1 MMKTSSVDPT
11 PAKAGVGSAVGSM
24 AFCVAMLIASEFMPV
39 SLLTPIASD
48 LHATQGMAGQA
59 ISISGLFAVLA
70 SLFIGPISGR
80 FDRRHVLM
88 GMTVLLLL
96 SLVLIALAPNFA
108 MLMIARAFL
117 GVAVGGF
124 WSLSTATVLR
134 LVPSDQVP
142 KALGMIFM
150 GNAIAT
156 AFAAPVGAYLG
167 GIVGWRVVFG
177 GLIPLVVINLVWQA
191 RSLPPMPPRAA
202 IPVTRL
208 FGLLK
213 RRNVAIG
220 MVAVMLTFGGAFSAF
235 TYFRPFLEAETGVNA
250 DSLSVLLLALGL
262 AGFVGTQFASTMLHR
277 NHLYALLRWLPL
289 ALAAV
294 TLGLMELGHVF
305 WGAAAM
311 MFGWGALNAAIP
323 VCWSTWLAREIADE
337 PESGGGLMVASIQL
351 AIMIGGAFGGQLL
364 DQMTVAAPLAGG
376 AGLLVLSALLVGNG
390 ARLRK
395 PLQH

>member
-134 LVPSDQVP
+134 LVPTDQVP

-177 GLIPLVVINLVWQA
+177 GLIPLVLINLAWQA
-191 RSLPPMPPRAA
+191 RSLPSMPPRAA

-220 MVAVMLTFGGAFSAF
+220 MAAVMLTFGGAFSAF
-235 TYFRPFLEAETGVNA
+235 TYFRPFLETETGVNA

-277 NHLYALLRWLPL
+277 NHLYPLLRWLPL

-294 TLGLMELGHVF
+294 TLGLMELGHVY

-390 ARLRK
+390 ARLK
-395 PLQH
+395 QSAPH

>member
-11 PAKAGVGSAVGSM
+11 PVKAGVGSAVGSM

-80 FDRRHVLM
+80 VDRRHVLM

-96 SLVLIALAPNFA
+96 SLVLIALAPNFTV
-108 MLMIARAFL
+108 LMIARAFL

-134 LVPSDQVP
+134 LVPGDQVP

-167 GIVGWRVVFG
+167 GMVGWRVVFG

-191 RSLPPMPPRAA
+191 RSLPAMPPRAA

-235 TYFRPFLEAETGVNA
+235 TYFRPFLEAETGVTA

-262 AGFVGTQFASTMLHR
+262 AGFVGTQFASSMLHR
-277 NHLYALLRWLPL
+277 NHLYPLLRCLPL

-364 DQMTVAAPLAGG
+364 DRMTVAAPLAGG
-376 AGLLVLSALLVGNG
+376 AALLVLSALLVGNG
-390 ARLRK
+390 ARLKK
-395 PLQH
+395 PLPH

>member
-1 MMKTSSVDPT
+1 MKTSSVDPT

-80 FDRRHVLM
+80 VDRRHVLM

-96 SLVLIALAPNFA
+96 SLVLIALAPNFTV
-108 MLMIARAFL
+108 LMIARAFL

-134 LVPSDQVP
+134 LVPGDQVP

-177 GLIPLVVINLVWQA
+177 GLIPLVLINLVWQA
-191 RSLPPMPPRAA
+191 RSLPSMPPRAA

-235 TYFRPFLEAETGVNA
+235 TYFRPFLEAETGVTA

-262 AGFVGTQFASTMLHR
+262 AGFVGTQFASSMLHR
-277 NHLYALLRWLPL
+277 NHLYPLLRCLPL

-305 WGAAAM
+305 WGAAVM

-364 DQMTVAAPLAGG
+364 DRMTVAAPLAGG
-376 AGLLVLSALLVGNG
+376 AALLVLSALLVGNG

-395 PLQH
+395 PLPH

>member
-11 PAKAGVGSAVGSM
+11 PVKAGVGSAVGSM

-39 SLLTPIASD
+39 SLLTPIAND

-59 ISISGLFAVLA
+59 ISISGLFAVVA

-80 FDRRHVLM
+80 VDRRHVLM

-96 SLVLIALAPNFA
+96 SLVLIALAPNFTV
-108 MLMIARAFL
+108 LMIARAFL

-124 WSLSTATVLR
+124 WSLSTATVLC
-134 LVPSDQVP
+134 LVPGDQVP

-167 GIVGWRVVFG
+167 GMVGWRVVFG
-177 GLIPLVVINLVWQA
+177 GLIPLVLINLVWQA
-191 RSLPPMPPRAA
+191 RSLPSMPPRDA
-202 IPVTRL
+202 IPLTRL

-235 TYFRPFLEAETGVNA
+235 TYFRPFLEAETGVTA

-277 NHLYALLRWLPL
+277 NHLYPLLRWLPL

-364 DQMTVAAPLAGG
+364 DRMTVAAPLAGG
-376 AGLLVLSALLVGNG
+376 AALLVLSALLVGNG
-390 ARLRK
+390 ARLKK
-395 PLQH
+395 PVPH